1 MMSQQ
6 KESLSHGNITEDELN
21 RAPLNFLKNI
31 TAQKNH
37 QQQQGLNDQLNDPNL
52 FLHNNVLHHQQHH
65 QQQQLYQL
73 SSLLNNKG
81 KKQID
86 IRQKRYSDAR
96 IKARNSLTNIAYL
109 SWTRK
114 IVTTKNLLA
123 ISTFCLH
130 KIWIRFCWKNFSIIH
145 TTSELL
151 TSYGKDIFLKNFTDL
166 SPGRMCW
173 WTFNSLDLDFTKV
186 EKIVIPYLTNL
197 ENFNRTFRVF
207 SEVKADLSVSLQ
219 YTTWE
224 VFCFEC

>member
-21 RAPLNFLKNI
+21 QAPLNFLKNI

-37 QQQQGLNDQLNDPNL
+37 QQQQGLNDQLNDSNL

-109 SWTRK
+109 S
-114 IVTTKNLLA
+114 
-123 ISTFCLH
+123 
-130 KIWIRFCWKNFSIIH
+130 
-145 TTSELL
+145 
-151 TSYGKDIFLKNFTDL
+151 
-166 SPGRMCW
+166 
-173 WTFNSLDLDFTKV
+173 
-186 EKIVIPYLTNL
+186 
-197 ENFNRTFRVF
+197 
-207 SEVKADLSVSLQ
+207 
-219 YTTWE
+219 
-224 VFCFEC
+224 